1 MKNWNP
7 ATISLPNDLL
17 DQVDSLRHDISR
29 SKWIQRCVQRS
40 IDEMNMAVVCRDYK
54 VGLIAVCC

>member
-40 IDEMNMAVVCRDYK
+40 IDEMNMAVA
-54 VGLIAVCC
+54 VGITK